1 MGSTILIIEDE
12 QLLAR
17 NMKAYLE
24 KKSFDVQTAGTL
36 DEANACLARFEPD
49 IIFADQNLPDGKG
62 VDFIVALRAKGLTCK
77 IIMITAYGGVKLA
90 VEAMKAGA
98 DDYLS
103 KPVSLDEVAMIADRL
118 INQTRTEGSLAYYK
132 EREARISGLEQI
144 LGQSATV
151 TAMKNRIA
159 QMLRVE
165 AQQRM
170 GVPPAVLIAGETGTG
185 KELIARAIHYSGI
198 RCDLPFVEL
207 NCATLPR
214 ELIESELFGHEK
226 GAFTD
231 AKEKKPG
238 LIVAADGGTLFLDE
252 VADLPPAAQAK
263 LLKVLEDQM
272 VRPVGSTRER
282 KVNVRFIAATNAD
295 LEERSQSGQFRSDL
309 MFRLSGIKITSPP
322 LREREHDIV
331 LLAQTFLTDL
341 SRRYGR
347 DNMQLTPQAKAALM
361 GHRWPGNV
369 RELKNVMAQA
379 VMLTVGDE
387 IGPDDLSLREPPVL
401 AHFLPPVSQG
411 ATTLQDHEKELI
423 VSALWQV
430 KGNVSLAAEL
440 LGVSRDTLRYRMDR
454 YGLRREQFVPG
465 NQQRA

>member
-103 KPVSLDEVAMIADRL
+103 KPVSLDEVAMLADRL

-151 TAMKNRIA
+151 TAMKSRIA

-238 LIVAADGGTLFLDE
+238 LIV
-252 VADLPPAAQAK
+252 
-263 LLKVLEDQM
+263 VLEDQM

-347 DNMQLTPQAKAALM
+347 DNMQLTPQAKAALL

-379 VMLTVGDE
+379 VM
-387 IGPDDLSLREPPVL
+387 L